1 MTISG
6 ILSSISGD
14 VEKAENEM
22 VRVARPWVDGK
33 EPTRD
38 D

>member
-6 ILSSISGD
+6 ILNSISRD
-14 VEKAENEM
+14 MEKAENEM
-22 VRVARPWVDGK
+22 VRVARQWVDGK